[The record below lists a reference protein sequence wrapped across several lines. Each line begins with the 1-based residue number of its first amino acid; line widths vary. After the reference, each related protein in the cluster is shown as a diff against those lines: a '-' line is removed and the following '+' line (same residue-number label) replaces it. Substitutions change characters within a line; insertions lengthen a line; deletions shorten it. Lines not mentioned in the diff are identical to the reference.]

1 MRDKVKENGSVA
13 LLVNKFVICSPSID
27 KKSSLLTD
35 LLELMILPAPRA
47 SASFGYPLS
56 YLKR

>member
-35 LLELMILPAPRA
+35 LLELMILPAPK
-47 SASFGYPLS
+47 SLSKFWISFVIS
-56 YLKR
+56 